1 MTLCNLMGGLCSHS
15 VGCMSWGDPVLEPA
29 GYCVGLVSKWQ
40 PPGALM
46 PMFIL
51 RVSATSSCPHSHS
64 QCLPSQQTLQDP
76 QVGLVLLWS
85 HWSALSPSTC
95 EHLICRVEFLLP
107 SMLWGFCTQALLTF
121 KAKCFGGPPSNATL
135 PGWGVWHGAQSSHYC
150 GKSYVI

>member
-1 MTLCNLMGGLCSHS
+1 MGYVPTLLVVCPEVTQYWNLQAIVWVWCQNSNHQERSCQCLFS
-15 VGCMSWGDPVLEPA
+15 GCPPPVL
-29 GYCVGLVSKWQ
+29 
-40 PPGALM
+40 ALT
-46 PMFIL
+46 
-51 RVSATSSCPHSHS
+51 VSHS

-135 PGWGVWHGAQSSHYC
+135 PGWGV
-150 GKSYVI
+150 